1 MDARASP
8 AGNLHSIMDC
18 RGSASLGHRSRV
30 TIPNTSGTF
39 SPQMPPHAPSAWFFG
54 VAWTCCSIKEAR
66 PVLFLI
72 FHLVLRHLTPDL
84 ASPSTCSRSRPFCAC
99 SPLAWFRAC
108 WCGTSWCI
116 GPTAAT
122 DCYVDNADLGSPVED
137 AWGMNI
143 RSMLTRD
150 HRRCCG

>member
-1 MDARASP
+1 MAGKTVDARANP

-72 FHLVLRHLTPDL
+72 FHLVLRHLTWLRLPRAPDRGRSAPALLWPGSEPVGVGL
-84 ASPSTCSRSRPFCAC
+84 AGVSGRP
-99 SPLAWFRAC
+99 PP
-108 WCGTSWCI
+108 
-116 GPTAAT
+116 PTAMWIMRIW
-122 DCYVDNADLGSPVED
+122 VPRLKMPG
-137 AWGMNI
+137 G
-143 RSMLTRD
+143 
-150 HRRCCG
+150 